1 MGWTI
6 SHGTAT
12 HIRRSYTSIAQL
24 GDQLAHVLPGR
35 DWRVLAP
42 RFARRSEA
50 WITVSHRDAGGMARA
65 LRAAADHR
73 KMPADWAR
81 LARELAD
88 AAQKAAN
95 ARQAWEWS

>member
-6 SHGTAT
+6 SHGNAAHT
-12 HIRRSYTSIAQL
+12 RRSYTSIAQL
-24 GDQLAHVLPGR
+24 GEQLVHVLPGS

-42 RFARRSEA
+42 LFARRSEA
-50 WITVSHRDAGGMARA
+50 WMTVSHRDAGRMARA

-73 KMPADWAR
+73 KMPADWAD

-88 AAQKAAN
+88 AAQRAAD
-95 ARQAWEWS
+95 ARQSWEWS